1 MTRDED
7 GTDEGVESGREPEP
21 EPDREPVSVGAALDA
36 GRMLLT
42 QGHLRAA
49 RESFE
54 RAWRPLPTGSDDER
68 LLRGLIGLLDAVRG
82 ARRGDSDGVRAAAA
96 TARESLASVPA
107 GHRGIAVGD
116 LGEHLATL
124 SATAADPTVSE
135 REPLPDLAPDA
146 PDPLTEPDLDAVL
159 LAVEL
164 LADAVDG
171 VDPAVVADAARYAR
185 EERGTGRTRYA
196 ELLTAF
202 LSDPDQRAP
211 VYARLRDRV
220 ERERAKEDDVAGL
233 F

>member
-7 GTDEGVESGREPEP
+7 ATSGGVESGREPEP
-21 EPDREPVSVGAALDA
+21 EPDREPVSVETALDA
-36 GRMLLT
+36 GRVLLT
-42 QGHLRAA
+42 QGHLRPA

-54 RAWRPLPTGSDDER
+54 RAWRPLPAGSDDER
-68 LLRGLIGLLDAVRG
+68 LLRGLIGLVDAVRG
-82 ARRGDSDGVRAAAA
+82 ARRGDADSVRAAAA

-116 LGEHLATL
+116 LGEYLATL
-124 SATAADPTVSE
+124 SATATDPTTVE
-135 REPLPDLAPDA
+135 REPPDLAPDA
-146 PDPLTEPDLDAVL
+146 PDPLAEPTLDAVL
-159 LAVEL
+159 LAVEP
-164 LADAVDG
+164 LADVLDG
-171 VDPAVVADAARYAR
+171 VDPSVVADAARYAR

-202 LSDPDQRAP
+202 LADPDQRAP